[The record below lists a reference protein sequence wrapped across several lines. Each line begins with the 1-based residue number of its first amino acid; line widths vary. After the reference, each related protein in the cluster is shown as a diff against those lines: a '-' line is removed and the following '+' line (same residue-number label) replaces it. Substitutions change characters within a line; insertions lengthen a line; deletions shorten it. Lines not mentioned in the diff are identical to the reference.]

1 MKTKYLLALLCVA
14 PCLAHADLYKQVDAD
29 GHVTYSSAP
38 LKGGKKIYLEPLPT
52 MQPLAKTRS
61 NSPSSF
67 PKVDDEVQ
75 KGRDDTRRKILQDEL
90 ATEQKLLAE
99 AQQNQSKAADQ
110 PQGNFVANGKAMH
123 NAAVAE
129 EYAANVAK
137 QNEQVSLHQKNIDA
151 LNAELAK
158 LK

>member
-1 MKTKYLLALLCVA
+1 MKTKYLLAVLCCA
-14 PCLAHADLYKQVDAD
+14 PLIAHAELYKQVDAD

-61 NSPSSF
+61 NSPNSF
-67 PKVDDEVQ
+67 PRVDDDVQ
-75 KGRDDTRRKILQDEL
+75 KSRDDTRRKILQDEL

-99 AQQNQSKAADQ
+99 ALQNQAKAADQ

-129 EYAANVAK
+129 EYAANVSK

>member
-1 MKTKYLLALLCVA
+1 MKTKYLLALLCAA
-14 PCLAHADLYKQVDAD
+14 PLLAQAELYKQVDAD

-61 NSPSSF
+61 ASPSSF
-67 PKVDDEVQ
+67 PRVEDDVQ

-99 AQQNQSKAADQ
+99 AKQNQAKASDA
-110 PQGNFVANGKAMH
+110 PQGNFVVNGKSMH

-129 EYAANVAK
+129 EYAANVNK
-137 QNEQVSLHQKNIDA
+137 QNDQVSLHQKNIDA
-151 LNAELAK
+151 LNAELGK